1 MKAERGEE
9 AAEEKLGDISACF
22 IKFKERIHLHNTKVK
37 GEAASA
43 AVEPV
48 ASYPEDVAQIT
59 HECGYTVQQIFSGDE
74 TALNWKKMSCGTF
87 IDRDENSMLGFETSK
102 DRLTLVR
109 G

>member
-9 AAEEKLGDISACF
+9 AAEEKLEDICTHF
-22 IKFKERIHLHNTKVK
+22 IKFKERIHLHNIKVQ
-37 GEAASA
+37 GEAAGA

-48 ASYPEDVAQIT
+48 ASYPEDGAQIT
-59 HECGYTVQQIFSGDE
+59 HECGYTLQQTFSGDE
-74 TALNWKKMSCGTF
+74 TALNWKMSCSTF
-87 IDRDENSMLGFETSK
+87 KGRDEKSMLGFETSK

>member
-1 MKAERGEE
+1 MKAARGEE
-9 AAEEKLGDISACF
+9 AAEEKLGDISAFF
-22 IKFKERIHLHNTKVK
+22 ITFRGRMHLHNMKVQ

-74 TALNWKKMSCGTF
+74 TPLN
-87 IDRDENSMLGFETSK
+87 
-102 DRLTLVR
+102 
-109 G
+109 

>member
-1 MKAERGEE
+1 MKVQGGA
-9 AAEEKLGDISACF
+9 
-22 IKFKERIHLHNTKVK
+22 V
-37 GEAASA
+37 SA

-59 HECGYTVQQIFSGDE
+59 HECVYTAQQIFRGDE

-87 IDRDENSMLGFETSK
+87 IGRDEKSVLGFETSK

>member
-1 MKAERGEE
+1 MK
-9 AAEEKLGDISACF
+9 
-22 IKFKERIHLHNTKVK
+22 VQ

-48 ASYPEDVAQIT
+48 ASYPGAVAQIT
-59 HECGYTVQQIFSGDE
+59 HECGYTAQQIFSGDE
-74 TALNWKKMSCGTF
+74 AALNWKKISCGTF
-87 IDRDENSMLGFETSK
+87 IGRDEKSVLGFETSK